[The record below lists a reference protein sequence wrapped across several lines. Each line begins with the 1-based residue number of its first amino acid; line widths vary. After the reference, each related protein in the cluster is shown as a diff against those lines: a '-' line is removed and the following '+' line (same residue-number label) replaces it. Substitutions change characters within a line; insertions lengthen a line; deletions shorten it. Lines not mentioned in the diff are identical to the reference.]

1 MSHTAGPWR
10 TELYQWDE
18 APCGVGQRLAVIR
31 QPRGDVDIAY
41 VPVDEDDGEMQDN
54 ESLIAAAP
62 EMLDALRE
70 AYSAITYMMS
80 NDDCGGAANALEAV
94 VAAIAKAEGRE

>member
-1 MSHTAGPWR
+1 MTHTPGPW
-10 TELYQWDE
+10 TAEPPGIYGYG
-18 APCGVGQRLAVIR
+18 A
-31 QPRGDVDIAY
+31 
-41 VPVDEDDGEMQDN
+41 EDDKYWAVQTEDERICLLTGGDSE
-54 ESLIAAAP
+54 ESDARLIAAAP
-62 EMLDALRE
+62 ELLVALRE

>member
-1 MSHTAGPWR
+1 MGFRYFPVRAAGQTW
-10 TELYQWDE
+10 
-18 APCGVGQRLAVIR
+18 
-31 QPRGDVDIAY
+31 DIAN
-41 VPVDEDDGEMQDN
+41 VFSDEDDSEMAAN
-54 ESLIAAAP
+54 ARLIAAAP
-62 EMLDALRE
+62 ELLDALRE